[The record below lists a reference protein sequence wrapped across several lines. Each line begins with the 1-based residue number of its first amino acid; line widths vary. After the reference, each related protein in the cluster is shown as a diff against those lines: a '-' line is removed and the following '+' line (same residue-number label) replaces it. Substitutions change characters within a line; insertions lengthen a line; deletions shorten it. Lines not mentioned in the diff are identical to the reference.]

1 MKTFVC
7 INYYHYTKLSKKKT
21 SRFLLKNYKLRYK
34 IIDKVICEYEN
45 YKNPIDIMIVTNS
58 NEGKEFIK
66 KHFEKRVKYI
76 NTPEINLINDHF
88 LPYASIDIMSKYKN
102 EYDNFIYTEDDMIIS
117 YNTFSNWLKYSELL
131 WKNGYVQ
138 YFYRVGIDNKLHD
151 SKVPEEHDGKILKK
165 YEIEIE
171 GIKFGR
177 LSRPYA
183 ACWILNKEQFNLY
196 LSRPSLLKQ
205 NHNNKWPK
213 EYIAYGLTCDDR
225 LLNKDTEFNKLCSV
239 RVEDVKK
246 WLSFKSVG
254 LICIDDNLS
263 ISSNSKVIH
272 YNPDIN
278 DL

>member
-1 MKTFVC
+1 MKTLVC

-34 IIDKVICEYEN
+34 ILDKVICEYKN
-45 YKNPIDIMIVTNS
+45 YKNPIDIMVVTNS

-138 YFYRVGIDNKLHD
+138 YFYRVGIDNKLQD
-151 SKVPEEHDGKILKK
+151 SHVPEELDGKILKK

-213 EYIAYGLTCDDR
+213 PYIAYGLACDDR
-225 LLNKDTEFNKLCSV
+225 LLNKDTEFNKLCSI
-239 RVEDVKK
+239 RVEMLKNGQV
-246 WLSFKSVG
+246 L
-254 LICIDDNLS
+254 
-263 ISSNSKVIH
+263 KVL
-272 YNPDIN
+272 D
-278 DL
+278 